1 MSILIAPSVLS
12 ADFGKLAEQI
22 KLAENGGA
30 DWIHLDVMDGHFV
43 PNITFGPFIV
53 KAIRKL
59 TNLPLDAHLMVTNP
73 DDFVEDFRKAGA
85 DWITI
90 HAEAPIHLHRS
101 IQKVKS
107 TGAKVGISLNPHTP
121 LNVLEYVLD
130 EIDLVLIMSVNPGFG
145 GQSFIPQSLEKIR
158 KLKEMIGSR
167 NIKIQVDGGISTKNI
182 NEVAQVGAE
191 IFVAGSAVFGKKDIP
206 QAIKD
211 LKNAVK
217 LNG

>member
-12 ADFGKLAEQI
+12 ADFGKLGEQI
-22 KLAENGGA
+22 TLAEKGGA

-43 PNITFGPFIV
+43 PNITFGPFVV

-59 TNLPLDAHLMVTNP
+59 TDLPLDAHLMVAKP

-90 HAEAPIHLHRS
+90 HAEATTHLHRS
-101 IQKVKS
+101 IQKIKS

-121 LNVLEYVLD
+121 LNVLNYILD

-145 GQSFIPQSLEKIR
+145 GQSFIPQSLCKIR
-158 KLKEMIGSR
+158 ELKKMIGTR
-167 NIKIQVDGGISTKNI
+167 EIKIQVDGGISTKNI
-182 NEVAQVGAE
+182 NEVAKAGADVL
-191 IFVAGSAVFGKKDIP
+191 VAGSAVFGKDDIP
-206 QAIKD
+206 KAIQD

-217 LNG
+217 I